1 MRALPVGE
9 DSLLIDLETP
19 QEAQALHAEVLRRR
33 DAGLLTTREIV
44 PGEKTVL
51 LYGVPDAEGLRA
63 ELSRWTVPEAAA
75 DSGPL
80 LEIPVRYDGADLSA
94 VARLWGVRED
104 EVVRV
109 HSGTEHRVAFCGF
122 APGFAYMTGL
132 PDAYHVP
139 RRDAPRTSV
148 PKGSVALA
156 GPYTGIYP
164 RSSPGGWQLLGTT
177 QAPLWDMER
186 EPAAL
191 LTPGTR
197 VRFIPQEPHR
207 ELSGKPMS
215 AGTLAS
221 AGRGKR
227 VRCP

>member
-19 QEAQALHAEVLRRR
+19 REAQAMHAEVVRRR
-33 DAGLLTTREIV
+33 DAGLLTLREIV

-51 LYGVPDAEGLRA
+51 LYGVPDAERLRA
-63 ELSRWTVPEAAA
+63 EVSRWTVPESAA
-75 DSGPL
+75 DNGPL

-94 VARLWGVRED
+94 VAQLWGVTED
-104 EVVRV
+104 EVARV
-109 HSGTEHRVAFCGF
+109 HSGIEHRVAFCGF

-132 PDAYHVP
+132 GEAFHVP

-156 GPYTGIYP
+156 GAYTGIYP
-164 RSSPGGWQLLGTT
+164 RSSPGGWQLIGTT
-177 QAPLWDMER
+177 RVPLWDMER

-191 LTPGTR
+191 LSPGTR
-197 VRFIPQEPHR
+197 VRFVPEEP
-207 ELSGKPMS
+207 SKSTP
-215 AGTLAS
+215 AS
-221 AGRGKR
+221 AEDGGRR